1 MPPFSLVS
9 LQRLPNMT
17 QRKKRTR
24 RLAIQSLET
33 RRVLAASLG
42 WDGPGLGGAALTYTI
57 TGSPSTL
64 TQEETDAA
72 IETAFNAW
80 ASVADIDFTEVDQV
94 GLNDSIDISF
104 ENLDGRAGTL
114 AQAYFPDDV
123 NPARLAGDIQFDLSE
138 TWEVGNSLG
147 NAAFDLVWVAV
158 HEIGHSLGLDHT
170 DASGSVLAPF
180 VSANQSFTELD
191 EDDAIAITELYAAAD
206 TAADEPVDELDP
218 TDESE
223 VSTDDETTDAAD
235 DPPLEDPSTDEPGN
249 GDDQDSDSG
258 NNDFRNHWFVWNR
271 WFRTRFQQRFSGR
284 LDAELNAFNY
294 VNPTDVNED
303 DRTTALDAL
312 MVINR
317 LNQTSEGESD
327 DVEMDGLCDVNGD
340 GSVTSLDA
348 LMVINA
354 MNDADVD
361 DAASE
366 SAVTDVDMELDEE
379 ELNSEADSLDDT
391 EVVFDEEDEST
402 IDEGGLV
409 DVPTAEDDE
418 SNDED
423 PDSSGETDSN
433 EGTGSDEE
441 NGDEPMDDDDID
453 DEMIDDNE
461 TMSEE
466 DFDHRADGFDRR
478 NHGLF
483 RAGLFSGDVESLIER
498 LDADGDSALSE
509 SEVSERLWEKLTGLE
524 ADGDADGLLTAEEL
538 EAAFLVAR
546 EERFLSKD
554 TDEDGLIT
562 ETEVRDR
569 LWAKLAEADADADG
583 GVSFSEW
590 EAFREEAEA
599 ADSDSVSLRSSRLD
613 RVDAAF
619 SVVGRDAPR
628 DRFSRFRR

>member
-1 MPPFSLVS
+1 M
-9 LQRLPNMT
+9 N

-42 WDGPGLGGAALTYTI
+42 WDGPGLSSAALTYTI

-64 TQEETDAA
+64 THEETDAA
-72 IETAFNAW
+72 IETAFDAW
-80 ASVADIDFTEVDQV
+80 ASVADIEFTEVDQV

-138 TWEVGNSLG
+138 SWEVGNSLG
-147 NAAFDLVWVAV
+147 SAAFDLVWVAV

-191 EDDAIAITELYAAAD
+191 EDDAIAITQLYAAAE
-206 TAADEPVDELDP
+206 TAADEPVDEMDSTNDSEGSADDEP
-218 TDESE
+218 TDAE
-223 VSTDDETTDAAD
+223 D
-235 DPPLEDPSTDEPGN
+235 DPVLEDPSMDDSGDE
-249 GDDQDSDSG
+249 DEQDSDSG
-258 NNDFRNHWFVWNR
+258 NNDFRNRWFVWNR
-271 WFRTRFQQRFSGR
+271 WFRNRFQQRFSGR
-284 LDAELNAFNY
+284 LDAELNAYNY

-312 MVINR
+312 MIINR
-317 LNQTSEGESD
+317 LNQTSEADSD
-327 DVEMDGLCDVNGD
+327 DAEMDGLCDVNGD
-340 GSVTSLDA
+340 GTVTSLDA

-366 SAVTDVDMELDEE
+366 STETEVDMESDEE
-379 ELNSEADSLDDT
+379 EESSETDFLDDT
-391 EVVFDEEDEST
+391 DVVFDEEDEST
-402 IDEGGLV
+402 IDDGGLV
-409 DVPTAEDDE
+409 DDPTAVDDE
-418 SNDED
+418 TIDEE
-423 PDSSGETDSN
+423 PDSSEDT
-433 EGTGSDEE
+433 ESDEE
-441 NGDEPMDDDDID
+441 SDSGEETGDESADDDVID
-453 DEMIDDNE
+453 DEMVDDGETEDDEE

-466 DFDHRADGFDRR
+466 DCDHRAEGFHRQ
-478 NHGLF
+478 NYGLF
-483 RAGLFSGDVESLIER
+483 RAGLFSGDVATLIER

-509 SEVSERLWEKLTGLE
+509 EEVSGRLWEKLTGLE

-538 EAAFLVAR
+538 EAAFLAAR

-554 TDEDGLIT
+554 TDGDGLIT
-562 ETEVRDR
+562 ETEVRDW

-583 GVSFSEW
+583 GVSFAEW
-590 EAFREEAEA
+590 EAFREETEA
-599 ADSDSVSLRSSRLD
+599 DDSEAFSSGSSRFD

-619 SVVGRDAPR
+619 SVAGRDAPR
-628 DRFSRFRR
+628 ERFARFRR